1 MGSQAFHASIS
12 EEDLPEDVVT
22 SREIDATYIP
32 GRGSQEI
39 ANRLNAADFHLGE
52 LSEFHRYN
60 GFHLEFVEP
69 GTAILPSDWKEHLQ
83 TYRVRRKNDEDFS
96 VKILSMHD
104 AAVAKLMRLADK
116 DKRVISALIESGK
129 LEPFA
134 LQGSVN
140 GLLEMSPEYNDI
152 EQRRLNANHF
162 LSQWL

>member
-1 MGSQAFHASIS
+1 MRRADFDKCLAAIYFFTGSGEFVVMGSQAFHASIS

-69 GTAILPSDWKEHLQ
+69 GTAILPSDWKEHLH

-116 DKRVISALIESGK
+116 DKRVISALIESGNR
-129 LEPFA
+129 
-134 LQGSVN
+134 S
-140 GLLEMSPEYNDI
+140 
-152 EQRRLNANHF
+152 RLASI
-162 LSQWL
+162 L